1 MQRNVEKRNTA
12 KERLTSGELS
22 PYDFCNTICHN
33 LDSAL
38 FVNEP
43 NLSNSEEDAP
53 DGDRPNDPHVQ
64 NQTEQRYQEAN
75 GPQQVQEEA
84 QHNQREPQQ
93 ALLEV
98 TNESQQSNSVCVVC
112 IVNELEHK
120 IFVFLPC
127 GHSSCCEQCHLRVF
141 TEGHDCP
148 ECRSNI
154 DSTQV
159 IYITR

>member
-1 MQRNVEKRNTA
+1 MQRNVERRNTA

-84 QHNQREPQQ
+84 QQ
-93 ALLEV
+93 
-98 TNESQQSNSVCVVC
+98 
-112 IVNELEHK
+112 
-120 IFVFLPC
+120 
-127 GHSSCCEQCHLRVF
+127 
-141 TEGHDCP
+141 
-148 ECRSNI
+148 
-154 DSTQV
+154 
-159 IYITR
+159 